1 MSQKARA
8 ALKYVSGVGAEP
20 RPPRFGPSSQANV
33 MWPVPARLTVAT
45 FRNGVTDV
53 TSASKTISRRVIVGS
68 SPSGVALIGGPPR
81 VSPHRI
87 AARRPRAGRRSAASV
102 VASAATFQGGTPRM
116 AITAKILHV
125 DLTDRTHRAEEIPEA
140 TYRKYLGGGALAA
153 HLLLRDLKPGAD
165 PLGPDNVLVLMTSV
179 INGLS
184 LSGTNRYTAAAKS
197 PLTGGYGESEAGGW
211 WGPELRAAGFE
222 GVTIRGRSE
231 TPVYLWI
238 KDGQVEFR
246 DGAQYWGKLSGE
258 VQDGLEAEL
267 GDKRIRVLQTGIAGE
282 RGVRFAAIVNQLK
295 HFHGRGGLGAVM
307 GAKNLKAIVARG
319 TKPPTA
325 ADKDKA
331 KGQLVWFKEHYDRA
345 KDRFHQLG
353 SSSAV
358 MALEASG
365 ILPTRNFRDGSFEG
379 ARAISGQTMRDTIL
393 VNRGTCY
400 ACAVACKREV
410 EVKELGV
417 TPKYGGPEYET
428 LAASGSLCGVSDLNA
443 LALINQLYAQYV
455 LDSISTGV
463 VIAFAMEC
471 YEHGIVTKQ
480 TTGGIELEWGNADAV
495 IQLVHLIGRREG
507 FGRLL
512 GEGVKRA
519 ARELGRGAER
529 FALHVKGQEL
539 PMHDPRGKKGLSL
552 AYALSPTGAD
562 HMEAPHD
569 PLYAGFHPQ
578 GHPLG
583 VLGLIEPLDPL
594 TLDAKKVRAFFETQK
609 VWSAYNSVGMCDFVG
624 TPLNGLELQPMID
637 YINGVTGWNM
647 SLYEL
652 MKVGERNNT
661 LARLFNCREG
671 FTPEDDVLPQRM
683 HEGIG
688 NGPLKGHFVDP
699 GEFLSAR
706 RTYYEMAGWDP
717 ETGTP
722 TATKLAELGV
732 EVGVAT

>member
-1 MSQKARA
+1 M
-8 ALKYVSGVGAEP
+8 P
-20 RPPRFGPSSQANV
+20 
-33 MWPVPARLTVAT
+33 
-45 FRNGVTDV
+45 
-53 TSASKTISRRVIVGS
+53 
-68 SPSGVALIGGPPR
+68 
-81 VSPHRI
+81 
-87 AARRPRAGRRSAASV
+87 
-102 VASAATFQGGTPRM
+102 
-116 AITAKILHV
+116 ITAKLLHV
-125 DLTDRTHRAEEIPEA
+125 DLTNRETRTEEIPEPLL
-140 TYRKYLGGGALAA
+140 RKYLGGGALAA
-153 HLLLRDLKPGAD
+153 HILLRDCPPNAD
-165 PLGPDNVLVLMTSV
+165 PLGPDNVLVFTTSV

-211 WGPELRAAGFE
+211 WGPELRAAGWD
-222 GVTIRGRSE
+222 GVVVHGASP
-231 TPVYLWI
+231 TPVWLWI
-238 KDGQVEFR
+238 KDDKVEFR
-246 DGAQYWGKLSGE
+246 DATRYWGRLTGE
-258 VQDGLEAEL
+258 VQDGIEAEL
-267 GDKRIRVLQTGIAGE
+267 GDRRVRTLQCGVAGE

-307 GAKNLKAIVARG
+307 GSKKLKAIVVRG
-319 TKPPTA
+319 SKPPAA
-325 ADKDKA
+325 ADKDGA
-331 KGQLVWFKEHYDRA
+331 KKQLVFFKDHYDRA
-345 KDRFHQLG
+345 TDRFHQLG
-353 SSSAV
+353 SSSGV
-358 MALEASG
+358 LALEASG

-379 ARAISGQTMRDTIL
+379 AKDISGQKMRDTIL

-428 LAASGSLCGVSDLNA
+428 LAASGSLLGVRDLNK
-443 LALINQLYAQYV
+443 LALINQLHAQYV
-455 LDSISTGV
+455 VDSISCGA

-471 YEHGIVTKQ
+471 FEHGLITKEMA
-480 TTGGIELEWGNADAV
+480 GGLDLSWGNADAV
-495 IQLVHLIGRREG
+495 IELIHQIGKREG
-507 FGRLL
+507 FLGKLL

-519 ARELGRGAER
+519 ARELGKGAER

-552 AYALSPTGAD
+552 AYAISPTGAD

-594 TLDAKKVRAFFETQK
+594 TLDARKVRAFYVTQQ

-624 TPLNGLELQPMID
+624 APLNAMQLQPMID
-637 YINGVTGWNM
+637 YVNAVTGWNM

-661 LARLFNCREG
+661 LARMFNVREG
-671 FTPEDDVLPQRM
+671 FTPEDDVLPQRL

-688 NGPLKGHFVDP
+688 NGALKGEKVDP
-699 GEFLSAR
+699 DQFFAAR

-717 ETGTP
+717 HTGRP
-722 TATKLAELGV
+722 SEAKLAELGI
-732 EVGVAT
+732 G

>member
-1 MSQKARA
+1 
-8 ALKYVSGVGAEP
+8 
-20 RPPRFGPSSQANV
+20 
-33 MWPVPARLTVAT
+33 
-45 FRNGVTDV
+45 
-53 TSASKTISRRVIVGS
+53 
-68 SPSGVALIGGPPR
+68 
-81 VSPHRI
+81 
-87 AARRPRAGRRSAASV
+87 
-102 VASAATFQGGTPRM
+102 M
-116 AITAKILHV
+116 AITAKLLHV
-125 DLTDRTHRAEEIPEA
+125 DLTTRETRTEEIPEPLL
-140 TYRKYLGGGALAA
+140 RKYLGGGALAA
-153 HLLLRDLKPGAD
+153 HILLRDMPSKAD
-165 PLGPDNVLVLMTSV
+165 PLGPENVLVFTTSV

-211 WGPELRAAGFE
+211 WAPELRAAGWD
-222 GVTIRGRSE
+222 GLVVHGASP

-238 KDGQVEFR
+238 KDDKVEFR
-246 DGAQYWGKLSGE
+246 DASRYWGQLSGE
-258 VQDGLEAEL
+258 VQDGIEAEL
-267 GDKRIRVLQTGIAGE
+267 GDRRVRTLQCGVAGE

-307 GAKNLKAIVARG
+307 GSKNLKAIVVRG
-319 TKPPTA
+319 SKPPA
-325 ADKDKA
+325 ATDKDGA
-331 KGQLVWFKEHYDRA
+331 KKQLVFFKDHYDRA
-345 KDRFHQLG
+345 TDRFHQLG
-353 SSSAV
+353 SSSGV
-358 MALEASG
+358 LALEASG

-379 ARAISGQTMRDTIL
+379 AKDISGQKMRDTIL

-428 LAASGSLCGVSDLNA
+428 LAASGSLLGVNDLNK

-455 LDSISTGV
+455 LDSISTGA

-471 YEHGIVTKQ
+471 YEHGILTKEMA
-480 TTGGIELEWGNADAV
+480 GGLELTWGNVDAV
-495 IQLVHLIGRREG
+495 IALIHQIGTREG
-507 FGRLL
+507 YLGRLL

-519 ARELGRGAER
+519 AKELGKGAER

-552 AYALSPTGAD
+552 AYAISPTGAD

-594 TLDAKKVRAFFETQK
+594 TLDARKVRAFYVTQQ

-624 TPLNGLELQPMID
+624 APLNAMQLEPMID
-637 YINGVTGWNM
+637 YVNAVTGWNM

-661 LARLFNCREG
+661 LARMFNVREG
-671 FTPEDDVLPQRM
+671 FTPEDDVLPQRL

-688 NGPLKGHFVDP
+688 NGALKGEKVDP
-699 GEFLSAR
+699 DQFFAAR

-717 ETGTP
+717 QTGRP
-722 TATKLAELGV
+722 SAAKLAELGI
-732 EVGVAT
+732 G